1 MDESNT
7 TTRLSCKVPEVGK
20 GEIPFPSLLQNR
32 TFPFS
37 ANARFE
43 WKRGNR
49 GRIQEEGEEGEV
61 EFHLL
66 NKFS

>member
-7 TTRLSCKVPEVGK
+7 TRLSCNVPEVGNRE
-20 GEIPFPSLLQNR
+20 GEIPFLSLS
-32 TFPFS
+32 FPFS

-43 WKRGNR
+43 WKRGNLR
-49 GRIQEEGEEGEV
+49 RIQERGEGEV